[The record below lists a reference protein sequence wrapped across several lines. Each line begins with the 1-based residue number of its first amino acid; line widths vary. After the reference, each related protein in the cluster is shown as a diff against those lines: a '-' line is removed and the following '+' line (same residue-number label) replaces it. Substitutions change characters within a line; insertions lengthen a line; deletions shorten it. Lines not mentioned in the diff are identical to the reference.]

1 MFAQFLRAFARDE
14 SGVSSSEYALLL
26 LVATTGLLLSTF
38 ILGKAIS
45 DSVIRTAGLFAPG
58 GAAAAAAAGSG
69 DAPAASAAAAAA
81 AAPAGDSEAPEPVPG
96 CSGKGVDQGKCKGQG
111 KAKGGR

>member
-69 DAPAASAAAAAA
+69 DASAAA